1 MQSLQPMK
9 TSTSSVKQPSHTMD
23 VLAAVHNELMEK
35 QRRKCNVV
43 VSGLKEVEGVDD
55 VDAFCEICKTCLPVK
70 PPVNRQNCRRLGRK
84 TTSKIRPLLITLVNE
99 SSAAELIQCAPLLRQ
114 SSEATGI
121 YINADLTAAEALAG
135 FQARERRHARR
146 SARGESVP
154 STSVA
159 VRPTTDPTTCSPV
172 PHRDTVACS

>member
-1 MQSLQPMK
+1 MQTQTLSIQYI
-9 TSTSSVKQPSHTMD
+9 H
-23 VLAAVHNELMEK
+23 VHMLN
-35 QRRKCNVV
+35 
-43 VSGLKEVEGVDD
+43 
-55 VDAFCEICKTCLPVK
+55 A
-70 PPVNRQNCRRLGRK
+70 
-84 TTSKIRPLLITLVNE
+84 SKIRPLLITLVNE

-135 FQARERRHARR
+135 FQARERRRARR
-146 SARGESVP
+146 AARVESVP

-172 PHRDTVACS
+172 SHWFALKDNQKRSKQIDA

>member
-1 MQSLQPMK
+1 MQHWI
-9 TSTSSVKQPSHTMD
+9 STAA
-23 VLAAVHNELMEK
+23 LADDHGESA
-35 QRRKCNVV
+35 R
-43 VSGLKEVEGVDD
+43 EVN
-55 VDAFCEICKTCLPVK
+55 PV
-70 PPVNRQNCRRLGRK
+70 P
-84 TTSKIRPLLITLVNE
+84 
-99 SSAAELIQCAPLLRQ
+99 PLLRR
-114 SSEATGI
+114 SSEDNGI